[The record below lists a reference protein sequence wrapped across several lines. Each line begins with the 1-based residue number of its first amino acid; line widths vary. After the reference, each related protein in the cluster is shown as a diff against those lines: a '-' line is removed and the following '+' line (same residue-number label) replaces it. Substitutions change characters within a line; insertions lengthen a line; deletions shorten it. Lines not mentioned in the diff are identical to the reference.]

1 MEIRHMGRWVH
12 GWMIALTVAAT
23 MLPLPIE
30 ATSTGSHG
38 TDLVVADAT
47 ASPAVLDPFKVYGTQ
62 AQSFF
67 RLIFEPLVDR
77 DPDGKIRTP
86 LLERWGAVD
95 ALTWEFKLRPGVRF
109 HDGGELTA
117 DDVVFSLRRIL
128 DPQVNSPRRHE
139 FGELSQIS
147 AADPLTVRIVTKRPY
162 VLLPARLSQ
171 FSMILPDQLRG
182 RSEADFFQNPIGL
195 GPFRLADLSQKQAV
209 LAAFPDYHG
218 GAPKVPR
225 VVFEFIADP
234 DERLSRLLSGS
245 VDIVTNLLPQQVD
258 PLVRTRGVRLLKRHS
273 IRFMQVFIDG
283 RRAPLSRTEVRQA
296 LMHGTDVEGLVRY
309 VARGNGRPLATVT
322 LPEDFGYHAT
332 LKRYSFDP
340 VKARA
345 LLAEGGYRDGFRL
358 QGLATHDTQT
368 LATALAGQWAKLGV
382 TLDVTV
388 EGRAPA
394 ISKWI
399 KERDQHDF
407 LIVDPTSLIFDA
419 SFQLRMHLD
428 PAHPVSRI
436 SHPRVLELLNRADSA
451 QDAGARAGLLR
462 EVQATA
468 HEQALTLPLYQMVD
482 LYGVRDRVSGFVP
495 SADTILRLGGVGL
508 AR

>member
-1 MEIRHMGRWVH
+1 MGLMVHRWVT
-12 GWMIALTVAAT
+12 ALALAAT
-23 MLPLPIE
+23 VLAASPTAPG
-30 ATSTGSHG
+30 AAAAGSHG
-38 TDLVVADAT
+38 TELVIADAT
-47 ASPAVLDPFKVYGTQ
+47 ASPSALDPFKVYGTQ

-77 DPDGKIRTP
+77 EPDGKLRTP
-86 LLERWGAVD
+86 LLERWGPVD

-117 DDVVFSLRRIL
+117 ADVVFSLRRIL
-128 DPQVNSPRRHE
+128 DPDVNSPRRHE
-139 FGELSQIS
+139 FGELAQIVALDSQ
-147 AADPLTVRIVTKRPY
+147 TVRITTKRPY

-182 RSEADFFQNPIGL
+182 RAEADFFRSPIGL
-195 GPFRLADLSQKQAV
+195 GPFRLADLSPKQAV
-209 LAAFPDYHG
+209 LTAFTDYHG
-218 GAPKVPR
+218 GTPRVPR

-234 DERLSRLLSGS
+234 EERLNRLLSGT
-245 VDIVTNLLPQQVD
+245 VDIVTNVSPQQVD
-258 PLVRTRGVRLLKRHS
+258 PLVRARGVRLLKRHS
-273 IRFMQVFIDG
+273 IRFMQVFIDA

-296 LMHGTDVEGLVRY
+296 LLHGTDVEGLVRY
-309 VARGNGRPLATVT
+309 VARGNGRPLTTVT

-332 LKRYSFDP
+332 LKRYPFDP
-340 VKARA
+340 AKARA
-345 LLAEGGYRDGFRL
+345 LLAEAGYPAGFRL

-368 LATALAGQWAKLGV
+368 LATALTGQWAKLGV
-382 TLDVTV
+382 TLDVTA

-399 KERDQHDF
+399 KERDRHDF

-428 PAHPVSRI
+428 PAHPVSRV
-436 SHPRVLELLNRADSA
+436 SYPRVLELLDRADTA

-462 EVQATA
+462 EVQAVA
-468 HEQALTLPLYQMVD
+468 HEQALTLPLYQVVD
-482 LYGVRDRVSGFVP
+482 LYGVRDRVVDFVP